1 MITFGNRIKLLTFT
15 VVFFLVFNSASAQ
28 WPTTYGIATINSS
41 YCVTIDTSV
50 PLTEFYQINIVD
62 LNFATEI
69 DARKVF
75 GNISNNRLSYKV
87 DFANHVA
94 YLQVHADRT
103 QFPQDVIWWN
113 NYIASLCQN

>member
-1 MITFGNRIKLLTFT
+1 MKLSAFT
-15 VVFFLVFNSASAQ
+15 ALFLLVFNSASAQ
-28 WPTTYGIATINSS
+28 WPTTYGVGTITSS
-41 YCVTIDTSV
+41 YCVSIDTSL
-50 PLTEFYQINIVD
+50 PLTEFYQIDIAA

-94 YLQVHADRT
+94 YLQVHSDRT
-103 QFPQDVIWWN
+103 QYPQDVIWWN